1 MADLR
6 KLKNNNVLII
16 LLSVLCV
23 FVLINI
29 LVSFQNKG
37 IESVTGLAVEEPAGV
52 SDEEY
57 NSLLGEVSRIKNENE
72 KLIVEKND
80 LSKKIEG
87 LEAEIKV
94 FEEEK
99 EIKEET
105 CPLPCGVDELCS
117 PINKKDGSVEWQ
129 CVDDPKKFV

>member
-16 LLSVLCV
+16 LLGVLCV

-37 IESVTGLAVEEPAGV
+37 IESVTGLAVEEPSGV

-57 NSLLGEVSRIKNENE
+57 NSLLGEVSRIKKENE

-80 LSKKIEG
+80 LSKKIDE

-105 CPLPCGVDELCS
+105 CPLPCGVDELCA
-117 PINKKDGSVEWQ
+117 PINKNDGSVEWQ